1 MVSSTT
7 RTGRVG
13 QEVVVESPFTC
24 DYGYN
29 ITIGSNVMIGRNCTI
44 LDPVE
49 INIGDNCII
58 GPNVTLLGVS
68 NIVTDLKK
76 RMGSKSPQIGGHII
90 IDEEVCIGAGAIIQ
104 HGIRIGRG
112 ASISPGAVV
121 VKDVP
126 RYTVVAGNPAEV
138 KSILH

>member
-7 RTGRVG
+7 RAGRVG

-29 ITIGSNVMIGRNCTI
+29 ITIGNNVMIGRNCTI

-58 GPNVTLLGVS
+58 GTNVTLLGAK
-68 NIVTDLKK
+68 IFPDPKK
-76 RMGSKSPQIGGHII
+76 RAGSKSTQIGGRII
-90 IDEEVCIGAGAIIQ
+90 IDEDVCIGAGAIIQ
-104 HGIRIGRG
+104 ENIIIGRG
-112 ASISPGAVV
+112 ASVSPGAVV
-121 VKDVP
+121 TKVSC
-126 RYTVVAGNPAEV
+126 G
-138 KSILH
+138 SSSF